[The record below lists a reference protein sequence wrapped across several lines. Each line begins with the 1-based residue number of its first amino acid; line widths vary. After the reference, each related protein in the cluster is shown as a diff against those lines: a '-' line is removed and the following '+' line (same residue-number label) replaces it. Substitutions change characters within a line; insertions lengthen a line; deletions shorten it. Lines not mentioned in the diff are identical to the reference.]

1 MTCALCAEERTR
13 NSFPRELENQYG
25 LPACWDCREEECGGC
40 TRKLQRREFAPEE
53 LVKRRDKRRC
63 RDCVELR
70 ALRECSK
77 CHAMKP
83 KEEYSAKQLAEEGKR
98 RVCND
103 CQQGERHLKCSKC
116 SAMKPKEEYSANQLA
131 KEGEE
136 RVCSACLFR
145 LRCSRCKAQKPRPAY
160 TPADRKSAPGP
171 SPPPSP

>member
-13 NSFPRELENQYG
+13 TSFPRELENQYG
-25 LPACWDCREEECGGC
+25 QPACWDCREEECGGC

-77 CHAMKP
+77 CHVMKT
-83 KEEYSAKQLAEEGKR
+83 KESYSGANWSQGVR

-103 CQQGERHLKCSKC
+103 CRFLLK
-116 SAMKPKEEYSANQLA
+116 
-131 KEGEE
+131 
-136 RVCSACLFR
+136 
-145 LRCSRCKAQKPRPAY
+145 CSRCKAQKPPHAY
-160 TPADRKSAPGP
+160 TPAERKKPHGPHRKRICKDCTSKRKRTPNSAKQGR
-171 SPPPSP
+171 